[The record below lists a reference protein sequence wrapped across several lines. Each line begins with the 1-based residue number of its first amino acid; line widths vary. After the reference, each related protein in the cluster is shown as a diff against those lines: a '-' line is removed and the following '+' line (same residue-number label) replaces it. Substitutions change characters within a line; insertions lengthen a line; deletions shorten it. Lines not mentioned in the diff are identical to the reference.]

1 MFSKLISGGCTIA
14 DKENAMEVED
24 GTPSTEAAGDVNLAN
39 AIDLSESEDEEEMED
54 LIDDFTT
61 KHDEFDVRL
70 IDFLPS
76 IFSLAPIG
84 S

>member
-1 MFSKLISGGCTIA
+1 
-14 DKENAMEVED
+14 MEIED
-24 GTPSTEAAGDVNLAN
+24 GTPTTEVAGDVNLAN

-70 IDFLPS
+70 VDLLPI